1 MRSIFSHI
9 RLFTALML
17 FGVMLLSCQ
26 KEGPHRAQGLLEQ
39 EREDVV
45 NAWLSLNLNIVSS
58 GAATKAAPEVNG
70 GTNNGIDE
78 NAITR
83 LAIWLVP
90 AEGGTEDWSEA
101 IMTYVPQVSLGSG
114 DEYVSS
120 VRTKLNVPMNVYVGA
135 NISTDIASAFLAGG
149 PDAVYEAATAAY
161 PDDYQSLVE
170 EFASADR
177 GVAMFC
183 VKKASLTFK
192 SDNANKLTPA
202 IIDEDSNGTP
212 ESVDL
217 VRMLAKVHLLFQ
229 CYDEHPEFVQITEP
243 GSLTPAAFGAFGWS
257 KLDDISYIVNTV
269 NKSTK
274 IIQPAYGNTD
284 YTIYEDLNHSM
295 TDLLQ
300 KGLEWEYKSG
310 AGDHF
315 LGFAEDLSGDH
326 DAAWAKW
333 SAKPEKYEENKA
345 PFGTCTDGTYVNGLY
360 CLENTTDDSALSSM
374 TDDEKKYVP
383 FMVATHIIVKARFVP
398 RYIISGTDIGGAP
411 VTESFDASA
420 CSDAFDFLAEKT
432 AAQGTKDEN
441 GNPIDYPKGTFFTR
455 DMKEFYSY
463 DGMMAVI
470 ASKGYPRKS
479 FAAYPGGYGFYY
491 SYINGGK
498 SPSTGQIEF
507 RAPKAEDTEND
518 YNSGVYRNHYHILNC
533 SLMKVPATPGSFNQL
548 MMVNSKVVDWNPKGA
563 LNLIVKPNV

>member
-1 MRSIFSHI
+1 MRSVFSHI

-26 KEGPHRAQGLLEQ
+26 KEGPHRAQARPGQ

-45 NAWLSLNLNIVSS
+45 NAWLSLNLNVVSS
-58 GAATKAAPEVNG
+58 GAATKVDDEVDG

-114 DEYVSS
+114 NEYVSS

-135 NISTDIASAFLAGG
+135 NISTDIASAFLHGG
-149 PDAVYEAATAAY
+149 PDAVYKAATAAY
-161 PDDYQSLVE
+161 PDDYKSLVE

-183 VKKASLTFK
+183 VKKASLTFEPANSDK
-192 SDNANKLTPA
+192 STPA
-202 IIDEDSNGTP
+202 VIDEDSNGIP

-229 CYDEHPEFVQITEP
+229 CYPSPNDGFVKITEP
-243 GSLTPAAFGAFGWS
+243 GSLDPADFGEFGWS
-257 KLDDISYIVNTV
+257 KLEDISYIVNTV

-274 IIQPAYGNTD
+274 IIQPEYGGAYAS
-284 YTIYEDLNHSM
+284 YEDTNHSM

-315 LGFAEDLSGDH
+315 LGFAEYLSGDH

-333 SAKPEKYEENKA
+333 SAKPEKYKENKA
-345 PFGTCTDGTYVNGLY
+345 PFGTCDDGTYVNGLY
-360 CLENTTDDSALSSM
+360 CLENTTDDSELSLM

-420 CSDAFDFLAEKT
+420 CSDAFEFLAEEID
-432 AAQGTKDEN
+432 AEDEN
-441 GNPIDYPKGTFFTR
+441 GNSIDYPKGTFFTR

-491 SYINGGK
+491 SYIHGGTDGT
-498 SPSTGQIEF
+498 TGQVKF
-507 RAPKAEDTEND
+507 VGAE
-518 YNSGVYRNHYHILNC
+518 SGIFRNHYHILSC

>member
-1 MRSIFSHI
+1 MV
-9 RLFTALML
+9 LFLML
-17 FGVMLLSCQ
+17 AGMALLSCQ
-26 KEGPHRAQGLLEQ
+26 KEGPHRAQARPEQ

-45 NAWLSLNLNIVSS
+45 NAWLSLNLNVVSS

-70 GTNNGIDE
+70 GTNSGIDE
-78 NAITR
+78 NSITR

-90 AEGGTEDWSEA
+90 AEDGVEDWSEA

-114 DEYVSS
+114 EYVSS

-135 NISTDIASAFLAGG
+135 NISTDIASAFLQGG
-149 PDAVYEAATAAY
+149 PDAVYKAATAAY
-161 PDDYQSLVE
+161 PDDYQSMVE

-183 VKKASLTFK
+183 VKKASLTFESANADK
-192 SDNANKLTPA
+192 STPA
-202 IIDEDSNGTP
+202 VIDEDSNGTP

-229 CYDEHPEFVQITEP
+229 CYDTHPEYVKITEP
-243 GSLTPAAFGAFGWS
+243 GSLTPADFGAFGWS
-257 KLDDISYIVNTV
+257 RLDDISYIVNIV
-269 NKSTK
+269 NRSTR
-274 IIQPAYGNTD
+274 IIQPDYGSTD
-284 YTIYEDLNHSM
+284 YSLYKDTNHSM

-300 KGLEWEYKSG
+300 KGLVWEYKSDEASG
-310 AGDHF
+310 HF

-360 CLENTTDDSALSSM
+360 CLENTTDDSALSLM

-398 RYIISGTDIGGAP
+398 RKINTVDEDGNLSVNDSGVNGYDEA
-411 VTESFDASA
+411 
-420 CSDAFDFLAEKT
+420 LAALPEVD
-432 AAQGTKDEN
+432 GVDEN
-441 GNPIDYPKGTFFTR
+441 GVPHTYPAGTFFTR
-455 DMKEFYSY
+455 DMQEFYDY
-463 DGMMAVI
+463 KGMLKLIETVPGL
-470 ASKGYPRKS
+470 SRKN
-479 FAAYPGGYGFYY
+479 FATYPGGYGFYY
-491 SYINGGK
+491 SYIHGGDD
-498 SPSTGQIEF
+498 S
-507 RAPKAEDTEND
+507 DTHQVTFGGTE
-518 YNSGVYRNHYHILNC
+518 SGVFRNHYHILNC

>member
-26 KEGPHRAQGLLEQ
+26 KEKPHRAQGLPEQ

-45 NAWLSLNLNIVSS
+45 NAWLSLNLNVVSS

-70 GTNNGIDE
+70 GINNGIDE

-101 IMTYVPQVSLGSG
+101 IMTYVPQVSLDPGN
-114 DEYVSS
+114 EYVSS

-135 NISTDIASAFLAGG
+135 NISTDIASAFLQGG
-149 PDAVYEAATAAY
+149 PDAVYKAATAAY
-161 PDDYQSLVE
+161 PDDYKSLVE

-192 SDNANKLTPA
+192 PDNANKLTPA

-229 CYDEHPEFVQITEP
+229 CYPSPNDGFVKITEP
-243 GSLTPAAFGAFGWS
+243 GSLDPADFGEFGWS
-257 KLDDISYIVNTV
+257 KLEDISYIVNTV

-274 IIQPAYGNTD
+274 IIQPEYGGAYASYMD
-284 YTIYEDLNHSM
+284 MNHSM
-295 TDLLQ
+295 TNLLQ
-300 KGLEWEYKSG
+300 KGLEWEYKSDE
-310 AGDHF
+310 AAANF
-315 LGFAEDLSGDH
+315 LGFAEDLSGNH
-326 DAAWAKW
+326 DAAWEKW
-333 SAKPEKYEENKA
+333 STKPEKFDASKA
-345 PFGTCTDGTYVNGLY
+345 PFGAGTPYVEGLY
-360 CLENTTDDSALSSM
+360 CLENTTDDSELSSM

-398 RYIISGTDIGGAP
+398 RKINTVNGSGDLDVVDYGIDGY
-411 VTESFDASA
+411 DAA
-420 CSDAFDFLAEKT
+420 LT
-432 AAQGTKDEN
+432 ALKEVNGVDEN
-441 GNPIDYPKGTFFTR
+441 DVPHTYPAGTFFTR
-455 DMKEFYSY
+455 DMQEFYDY
-463 DGMMAVI
+463 QGMLKLIETVPGL
-470 ASKGYPRKS
+470 SRKN
-479 FAAYPGGYGFYY
+479 FATYPGGYGFYY
-491 SYINGGK
+491 SYIHGGTDGT
-498 SPSTGQIEF
+498 TGQVKF
-507 RAPKAEDTEND
+507 VGAE
-518 YNSGVYRNHYHILNC
+518 SGIFRNHYHILSC

>member
-9 RLFTALML
+9 RMILILML
-17 FGVMLLSCQ
+17 SGVALLSCQ
-26 KEGPHRAQGLLEQ
+26 KEGPHHAQARPEQ

-45 NAWLSLNLNIVSS
+45 NAWLSLNLNVVSS

-70 GTNNGIDE
+70 GTNNGIIDE
-78 NAITR
+78 NAIKS

-90 AEGGTEDWSEA
+90 VEEGTEDWSEA
-101 IMTYVPQVSLGSG
+101 IMTYVPQVSLGG

-149 PDAVYEAATAAY
+149 PDAVYEAAAAAAY
-161 PDDYQSLVE
+161 PDDYKSLVE

-192 SDNANKLTPA
+192 SANADKSTPA
-202 IIDEDSNGTP
+202 VIDEDSNGTP

-229 CYDEHPEFVQITEP
+229 CYDSPHDGFVKITEP
-243 GSLTPAAFGAFGWS
+243 GSLDPADFGAFGWS
-257 KLDDISYIVNTV
+257 KLEDISYIVNTV

-274 IIQPAYGNTD
+274 IIQPVYGNAD
-284 YTIYEDLNHSM
+284 YTLYEDMNHSM
-295 TDLLQ
+295 TALLQ
-300 KGLEWEYKSG
+300 KGLEWEYKPGSG
-310 AGDHF
+310 DDF

-326 DAAWAKW
+326 DAAWAEW
-333 SAKPEKYEENKA
+333 SAKPEKYEKNKA
-345 PFGTCTDGTYVNGLY
+345 PFGTCTEGTYVNGLY
-360 CLENTTDDSALSSM
+360 CLENTTDDSALLSM

-398 RYIISGTDIGGAP
+398 RKINTVGSGGELAVEDYG
-411 VTESFDASA
+411 VTGYDDALAALSA
-420 CSDAFDFLAEKT
+420 VT
-432 AAQGTKDEN
+432 GVDEN
-441 GNPIDYPKGTFFTR
+441 GNQHTYPAGTFFTR
-455 DMKEFYSY
+455 DMKEFYDY
-463 DGMMAVI
+463 KGMLKLIEMLGL
-470 ASKGYPRKS
+470 SRKN

-491 SYINGGK
+491 SYVHGGTDGT
-498 SPSTGQIEF
+498 TGQVTF
-507 RAPKAEDTEND
+507 DGAE
-518 YNSGVYRNHYHILNC
+518 SGVFRNHYHILNC

-563 LNLIVKPNV
+563 LNLIVKPNI

>member
-1 MRSIFSHI
+1 MRSVFSHI

-26 KEGPHRAQGLLEQ
+26 KEGPHRAQARPGQ
-39 EREDVV
+39 ESEDVV
-45 NAWLSLNLNIVSS
+45 NAWLSLNLNVVSS
-58 GAATKAAPEVNG
+58 GAATKVDDEVDG

-101 IMTYVPQVSLGSG
+101 IMTYVPQVSLDPGN
-114 DEYVSS
+114 EYVSS

-149 PDAVYEAATAAY
+149 PAAVYEAATALY
-161 PDDYQSLVE
+161 PDDYKSLVE
-170 EFASADR
+170 KFASADR

-183 VKKASLTFK
+183 TKPYSVTFVKE
-192 SDNANKLTPA
+192 NADSSNPA
-202 IIDEDSNGTP
+202 KVNGGTT
-212 ESVDL
+212 VDL

-229 CYDEHPEFVQITEP
+229 CYPSPNDGFVKITEP
-243 GSLTPAAFGAFGWS
+243 GSLNPADFGEFGWS
-257 KLDDISYIVNTV
+257 KLEDISYIVNTV
-269 NKSTK
+269 NKRTK
-274 IIQPAYGNTD
+274 IIQPEYGGAYASYMDT
-284 YTIYEDLNHSM
+284 NHSM

-333 SAKPEKYEENKA
+333 SAKPEKYDGNKA
-345 PFGTCTDGTYVNGLY
+345 PFGPGDPYVKGLY

-398 RYIISGTDIGGAP
+398 RKINTVNGSGDLDVVDYGIDGY
-411 VTESFDASA
+411 DAA
-420 CSDAFDFLAEKT
+420 LT
-432 AAQGTKDEN
+432 ALEVVNGEDEN
-441 GNPIDYPKGTFFTR
+441 GNPHTYPEGTFFTR
-455 DMKEFYSY
+455 DMQEFYDY
-463 DGMMAVI
+463 QGMLKLIETVPEL
-470 ASKGYPRKS
+470 SRKN
-479 FAAYPGGYGFYY
+479 FATYPGGYGFYY

-507 RAPKAEDTEND
+507 RAPKAEDTAND
-518 YNSGVYRNHYHILNC
+518 YNSGVYRNHYHILSC

>member
-1 MRSIFSHI
+1 MRCVFSHI

-26 KEGPHRAQGLLEQ
+26 KEGPHRAQARPGQ
-39 EREDVV
+39 ESEDVV
-45 NAWLSLNLNIVSS
+45 NAWLSLNLNVVSS
-58 GAATKAAPEVNG
+58 GAATKAAPEVDG

-90 AEGGTEDWSEA
+90 AEGGTEDWSET
-101 IMTYVPQVSLGSG
+101 IMTYVPQVSLDPGN
-114 DEYVSS
+114 EYVSS

-135 NISTDIASAFLAGG
+135 NISTDIASAFLHGG
-149 PDAVYEAATAAY
+149 PDAVYKAATAAY
-161 PDDYQSLVE
+161 PDDYKSLVE

-183 VKKASLTFK
+183 VKKASLTFESANSDK
-192 SDNANKLTPA
+192 STPA
-202 IIDEDSNGTP
+202 VIDEDSNGTP

-229 CYDEHPEFVQITEP
+229 CYPSPNDGFVKITEP
-243 GSLTPAAFGAFGWS
+243 GSLDPADFGEFGWS
-257 KLDDISYIVNTV
+257 KLEDISYIVNTV

-274 IIQPAYGNTD
+274 IIQPEYGGAYASYMD
-284 YTIYEDLNHSM
+284 MNHSM
-295 TDLLQ
+295 TNLLQ

-310 AGDHF
+310 AGNHF

-333 SAKPEKYEENKA
+333 SAKPEKYKENKA

-383 FMVATHIIVKARFVP
+383 FMVSTHIIVKARFVP
-398 RYIISGTDIGGAP
+398 RKINTVNGSGELDVVDYGIDGYAAALTA
-411 VTESFDASA
+411 
-420 CSDAFDFLAEKT
+420 LAVVN
-432 AAQGTKDEN
+432 GKDEN
-441 GNPIDYPKGTFFTR
+441 NNPHTYPEGTFFTR
-455 DMKEFYSY
+455 DMQEFYDY
-463 DGMMAVI
+463 QGMLKLIETVPGL
-470 ASKGYPRKS
+470 SRKN
-479 FAAYPGGYGFYY
+479 FATYPGGYGFYY
-491 SYINGGK
+491 SYIHGGTDGT
-498 SPSTGQIEF
+498 TGQVKF
-507 RAPKAEDTEND
+507 DGAE
-518 YNSGVYRNHYHILNC
+518 SGVFRNHYHILSC